1 MDRGAWQAILHEV
14 AKAKHGLASKP
25 PPPPGRGVM
34 NTVKSD
40 GSSKAFFELY
50 LAATGSSPKAF
61 LSSITTF
68 KTLQP
73 KESQLRA
80 HSPKVISRDA
90 EKPHRDFS

>member
-14 AKAKHGLASKP
+14 AKAEHGLASKP

-40 GSSKAFFELY
+40 GSSQR
-50 LAATGSSPKAF
+50 PF
-61 LSSITTF
+61 LSFTSLQKVAHQSSITTF

-80 HSPKVISRDA
+80 HSPRVISRDA
-90 EKPHRDFS
+90 EKPHSDFS